1 MGLNLRLLLASA
13 FANYCSFIDLPWKFS
28 TFGITGER
36 TALIYATGP
45 LVSSVTQKKFECQ
58 EGSNFRLSPLTPS
71 YRELVLVLGPILS
84 SYETSSLR
92 AVSIKSVESVLWGG
106 IVRKIVNLDWS
117 SKILQKFLS
126 AWDIEKLGF
135 PHKDFSLNTG
145 TAYEGVIVSQTWS
158 SFLSSHQRISFC
170 RHFS

>member
-1 MGLNLRLLLASA
+1 MLHR
-13 FANYCSFIDLPWKFS
+13 
-28 TFGITGER
+28 
-36 TALIYATGP
+36 
-45 LVSSVTQKKFECQ
+45 KKFECQ

-92 AVSIKSVESVLWGG
+92 AVSIKSVESVLSGD

-135 PHKDFSLNTG
+135 AHKDFNLNTG

-158 SFLSSHQRISFC
+158 SFLSSHQRISF
-170 RHFS
+170 